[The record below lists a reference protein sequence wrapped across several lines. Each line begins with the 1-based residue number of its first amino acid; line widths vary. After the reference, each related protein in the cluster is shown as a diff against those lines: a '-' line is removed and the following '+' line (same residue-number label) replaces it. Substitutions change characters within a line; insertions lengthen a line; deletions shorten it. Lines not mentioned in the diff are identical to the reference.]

1 MKNMIS
7 IAVLGLVLGLPLS
20 VNAMT
25 LTDVMQ
31 QHAIYKSSPSVL
43 GASTTAGVPAGSLSQ
58 EQSTV
63 LLQGLKYAKKSN
75 TIVSGT
81 LKSGMTGSDEV
92 KTLQLFL
99 VAKGYLSAD
108 PTGYY
113 GAKTKAAVKK
123 FQADN
128 GIVSDGSIVGPATR
142 AAITQWVAS
151 ATR

>member
-7 IAVLGLVLGLPLS
+7 IAVLGLILGLPLS
-20 VNAMT
+20 VDAMT
-25 LTDVMQ
+25 ISDVVQ
-31 QHAIYKSSPSVL
+31 QHAIYKVAPNVL
-43 GASTTAGVPAGSLSQ
+43 GANTTTGVPAGSLSQ

-75 TIVSGT
+75 TIISST
-81 LKSGMTGSDEV
+81 LKSGMNGSEDV

-99 VAKGYLSAD
+99 IAKGYLSAD

-113 GAKTKAAVKK
+113 GPKTKAAVKK

-151 ATR
+151 ITK